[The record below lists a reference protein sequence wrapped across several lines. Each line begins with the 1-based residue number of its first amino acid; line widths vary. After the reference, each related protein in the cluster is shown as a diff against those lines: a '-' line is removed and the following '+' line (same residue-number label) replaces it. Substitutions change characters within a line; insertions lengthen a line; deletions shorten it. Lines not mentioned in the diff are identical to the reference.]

1 MTISTQ
7 KLTFAEYLNYNDGT
21 DTRYELVDGSLVAMS
36 LGTGRHGRIIKFID
50 DRFNAAIAE
59 AGLDWTSQR
68 LTVGVQSPRGYRW
81 DTCRIPDVTVL
92 TLEQWADMDDR
103 EAVILAHQ
111 APPLLVV
118 EVVSPS
124 TQSDDYRAKWV
135 EYAALDIA
143 EYWIVDPI
151 AHTVTIC
158 QLEQGRYQ
166 DTVYPAGNRLIS
178 PTFPALRVTAEQI
191 LTADISPRTST

>member
-7 KLTFAEYLNYNDGT
+7 KLTFAEYLNYDDGT
-21 DTRYELVDGSLVAMS
+21 DTRYELVDGNLVAMS

-50 DRFNAAIAE
+50 DKFNAAIAE
-59 AGLDWTSQR
+59 TSLDWTSQR

-81 DTCRIPDVTVL
+81 DTCRIPDITVL

-151 AHTVTIC
+151 AQTVTIC

-166 DTVYPAGNRLIS
+166 DTAYQADDRLMS
-178 PTFPALRVTAEQI
+178 PTLPNLDLTAAQI
-191 LTADISPRTST
+191 LRAGA